1 MRSQRGVVY
10 QLSTEGLWTV
20 EERESGESGES
31 GGSREEGGW
40 ELVEEGRGSAS
51 P

>member
-1 MRSQRGVVY
+1 MQSQRGVVS

-20 EERESGESGES
+20 EERGSGESE
-31 GGSREEGGW
+31 GSREEEGW